1 MNDVIHDGDSHGQRM
16 ALALLAA
23 LGLHAALFFLPGDW
37 RSLHFPKPRRFEVMI
52 LPPVTAPTPSS
63 GNPESAGSAATTFPE
78 PALPPA
84 PEPAQVEPVPAVPL
98 ESAQVEPSP
107 PAPEPVPTAASE
119 PAQVT
124 PPPPAPEP
132 VQAQPPPPV
141 PEPAPTA
148 LSEPAPATPPPAA
161 QMPILAASPKLAQE
175 PTVPKLAHPLRK
187 PAETV
192 PPKLAVETKPAA
204 KKPPVSPKPPPRNS
218 ARPAAP
224 LNPAKPPEKL
234 AAAPQPAKP
243 PEKLAAAPQPAKPPE
258 KLAAAPQPAKPPA
271 RPPRPI
277 AQPAPQPAKPAVI
290 PEPTRP
296 PKLPKRPDSGA
307 GSPHALAPGR
317 LDSAALLG
325 QVASIEAETARR
337 ETAGVRIKSVS
348 LTDTRSLAG
357 FYVADWARKVTRIGE
372 MNFPD
377 VARRLPLGSGPVL
390 EVVIRADGGLQRVA
404 IKRSSGNAELD
415 QEAKRIVELAAPYPA
430 FSSELRQQYDLLR
443 IESPWRFEP
452 SGRIRAR

>member
-63 GNPESAGSAATTFPE
+63 GNPESAGSITTTFPE

-132 VQAQPPPPV
+132 VQAQPSPPV

-204 KKPPVSPKPPPRNS
+204 KKPPVSPKPPPAAKPAPPPRNS

-224 LNPAKPPEKL
+224 PN
-234 AAAPQPAKP
+234 
-243 PEKLAAAPQPAKPPE
+243 PAKPPE

-390 EVVIRADGGLQRVA
+390 EVVIRADGGLQKVA

>member
-84 PEPAQVEPVPAVPL
+84 PEPAQVEPAPAVPL

-204 KKPPVSPKPPPRNS
+204 KKPPVSPKPPPAAKPAPPPRNS

-224 LNPAKPPEKL
+224 PN
-234 AAAPQPAKP
+234 
-243 PEKLAAAPQPAKPPE
+243 PAKPPE

-277 AQPAPQPAKPAVI
+277 AQPVPQPAKPAPQPAKPAAMS
-290 PEPTRP
+290 EPTRP

-307 GSPHALAPGR
+307 GSLHALAPGR

>member
-132 VQAQPPPPV
+132 VQAQPSPPV

-204 KKPPVSPKPPPRNS
+204 KKPPVSPKPPPAAKPAPPPRNS

-224 LNPAKPPEKL
+224 PN
-234 AAAPQPAKP
+234 
-243 PEKLAAAPQPAKPPE
+243 PAKPPE

-277 AQPAPQPAKPAVI
+277 AQPVPQPAKPVPQPAKPAAMS
-290 PEPTRP
+290 EPTRP

>member
-63 GNPESAGSAATTFPE
+63 GNPESAGSIATTFSE

-84 PEPAQVEPVPAVPL
+84 PEPAQVEPAPAVPL

-132 VQAQPPPPV
+132 VQAQPSPPV

-148 LSEPAPATPPPAA
+148 LSEPAPAIPPPAA

-243 PEKLAAAPQPAKPPE
+243 P
-258 KLAAAPQPAKPPA
+258 A

-277 AQPAPQPAKPAVI
+277 AQPVPQPAKPVPQPAKPAAMS
-290 PEPTRP
+290 EPTRP

-325 QVASIEAETARR
+325 QVASIEAETVRR